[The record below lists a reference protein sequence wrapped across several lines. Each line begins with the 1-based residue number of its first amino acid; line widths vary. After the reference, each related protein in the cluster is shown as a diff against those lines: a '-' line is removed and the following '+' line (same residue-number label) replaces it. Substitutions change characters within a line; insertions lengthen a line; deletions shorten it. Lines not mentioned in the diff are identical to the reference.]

1 MKPMLMPSRMQSGF
15 GLVELMIAMTL
26 GLVLL
31 GGIGY
36 LYIGSRGAFRT
47 TDNLSRL
54 QENARYALD
63 MMSRDI
69 RMAGYV
75 GCGNMAS
82 IKVNT
87 IANPPVPQMTP
98 GNALVGYDGGT
109 GWTNPSTITRATGPD
124 VLSVMG
130 AFSSGASLAGN
141 LTPSNANVQINGNPD
156 GFQTGDVLVVTNC
169 VNADVFKATT
179 ISNASGT
186 IVTVSHAN
194 SSNTGNR
201 IGIYGPDAFLMRM
214 NQYSYFIG
222 INPAGNR
229 ALYRVGLN
237 GNAEEL
243 VENVQ
248 DMQFR
253 YGLDTNADG
262 AADSYSATPGNWAQV
277 VSVTVN
283 LLMRSPDNNL
293 STSQQPVTF
302 DNGTTGNFTPSGSD
316 RRLYQVFS
324 STVGVRNRLPAM

>member
-293 STSQQPVTF
+293 STSQQAVTF
-302 DNGTTGNFTPSGSD
+302 NNGTFNAPD
-316 RRLYQVFS
+316 RGLYQVYS
-324 STVGVRNRLPAM
+324 ATVGVRNRLPAM